1 VSLGPIAAV
10 GEAFRTTGDVMWQHV
25 QGLSDFAT
33 NGVGDFARNVV
44 GGDEDKSQ
52 GPVVSD
58 PSGRGSSQSSSS
70 ADDES
75 RPISIFGV
83 TAIGADAAE
92 SSMAEVL
99 LLLAVVNVSIGV
111 INLLPLLPLD
121 GGHIAIAVY
130 ERIRTRKG
138 RRHMAD
144 VSRLLPLTYA
154 VVLLL
159 GLLMVSSVYLDI
171 VDPIGAR

>member
-1 VSLGPIAAV
+1 MKGLG
-10 GEAFRTTGDVMWQHV
+10 T
-25 QGLSDFAT
+25 FAT
-33 NGVGDFARNVV
+33 GGLGDFADNVV
-44 GGDEDKSQ
+44 SDDAGQ
-52 GPVVSD
+52 GPVVSG
-58 PSGRGSSQSSSS
+58 SGSGSGGSVDTS
-70 ADDES
+70 DEA

-83 TAIGADAAE
+83 ARIGADAAE
-92 SSMAEVL
+92 NGLAEVL
-99 LLLAVVNVSIGV
+99 LLLAVVNISIGI
-111 INLLPLLPLD
+111 INLLPLLPFD
-121 GGHIAIAVY
+121 GGHIAVAVY

-171 VDPIGAR
+171 VDPVGIR